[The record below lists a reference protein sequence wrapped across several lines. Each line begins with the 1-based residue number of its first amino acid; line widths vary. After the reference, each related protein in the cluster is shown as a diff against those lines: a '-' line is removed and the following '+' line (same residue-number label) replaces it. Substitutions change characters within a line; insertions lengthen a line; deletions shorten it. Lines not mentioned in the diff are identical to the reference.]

1 MEMIVLILALAMVVP
16 SPIDE
21 IVGSYV
27 RLAMVFV
34 GFVLI
39 IRWIVVNDQK
49 ENRSSRR

>member
-1 MEMIVLILALAMVVP
+1 VEMIVLILALAMVVP

-27 RLAMVFV
+27 RLAMVLV

-39 IRWIVVNDQK
+39 IRWIIINDQK
-49 ENRSSRR
+49 KNRSSHR